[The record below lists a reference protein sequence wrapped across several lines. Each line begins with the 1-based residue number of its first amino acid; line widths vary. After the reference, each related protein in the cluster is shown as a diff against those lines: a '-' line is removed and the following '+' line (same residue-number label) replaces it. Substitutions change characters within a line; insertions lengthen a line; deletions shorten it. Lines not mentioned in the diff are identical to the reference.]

1 MARLKD
7 KVQNALDEARLLI
20 LGTQVLLGLQ
30 YRAVFERGFER
41 LSTRSQ
47 YVNLAALSLLLI
59 ALALLILPGAYHRVV
74 VSGEDTEGVHHF
86 TTRVTELALAPFGVG
101 LSLNVFVA
109 GEKLAGSQ
117 AGLFLGLA
125 MGVIAFTFWYG
136 IEAIQRNKHHPE
148 RRGEQQSGAKS
159 GDPGGTKLRDKIEHV
174 LTETKVV
181 LPGAQALLGF
191 QFITMLT
198 DAFDNLPAS
207 SKYAHF
213 VSLCM
218 IAVTI
223 VLLMTPA
230 AYHRIV
236 EKGEETEH
244 FHTFA
249 SRMMLA
255 AMVPL
260 ALGVCG
266 DFYVVTRKVTDAT
279 GFSLTAAGIAL
290 ALFYGFWFGLT
301 FYLRRERRRPRL
313 PGKLQRGALN
323 AVKQG

>member
-7 KVQNALDEARLLI
+7 KLQNALDEARLLI
-20 LGTQVLLGLQ
+20 LGTQVLLGIQ

-41 LSTRSQ
+41 LSIRSQ
-47 YVNLAALSLLLI
+47 YLILAALCLLLI
-59 ALALLILPGAYHRVV
+59 AFGLLIWPGAYHRVV
-74 VSGEDTEGVHHF
+74 ASGEDTEGVHHF
-86 TTRVTELALAPFGVG
+86 TTQVTELALVPLGGG

-109 GEKLAGSQ
+109 GEKLAGSL
-117 AGLFLGLA
+117 AGLFLGL
-125 MGVIAFTFWYG
+125 GTSLIAFTFWYG
-136 IEAIQRNKHHPE
+136 IEAIQKNKHHLE
-148 RRGEQQSGAKS
+148 RIRGQESSAER
-159 GDPGGTKLRDKIEHV
+159 DETGGTRLRDKIEHV
-174 LTETKVV
+174 LTETRVV

-198 DAFDNLPAS
+198 EAFDNLPRV

-218 IAVTI
+218 IAVSI
-223 VLLMTPA
+223 ILLMTPA

-236 EKGEETEH
+236 EEGEETEH

-249 SRMMLA
+249 SRVMLA

-266 DFYVVTRKVTDAT
+266 DFYVVTRKVTDAADV
-279 GFSLTAAGIAL
+279 AAAVAVIAL
-290 ALFYGFWFGLT
+290 VLIYGSWFGLT
-301 FYLRRERRRPRL
+301 TYWRRERKHWS
-313 PGKLQRGALN
+313 G
-323 AVKQG
+323 